1 MNNSV
6 SSVNSR
12 DNFFIKKL
20 QGYINLM
27 KPRVM
32 ILVIFTAFV
41 GMVLAP
47 QAINPLNSFFILLSI
62 TLGAGSSAAINMW
75 FDRDIDQEMERTKN
89 RPIPRGIITPNEA
102 LFFGI
107 ITGFLSLILM
117 IYVSNYLSTI
127 LLLFTIL
134 FYILIYTAWLK
145 RKTSFN
151 IVIGGAAGAI
161 PPIIGWTAIT
171 PEISILPVSLFLII
185 FFWTPPHFW
194 ALSVYRFK
202 DYEKVSIPM
211 LPNVSSI
218 EDTKNQI
225 IYYTLLLVALSYAP
239 LISQQVDLIYF
250 GIVSILNILI
260 VFRAFILKRS
270 QEIEGEKNKEGLKFF
285 GFTIFYLF
293 SLFTGLLI
301 DNMAAL

>member
-1 MNNSV
+1 
-6 SSVNSR
+6 
-12 DNFFIKKL
+12 
-20 QGYINLM
+20 M

-47 QAINPLNSFFILLSI
+47 QTINPLNSFFILFSI

-107 ITGFLSLILM
+107 VSGCFSIILM
-117 IYVSNYLSTI
+117 LYVANYLSAV

-145 RKTSFN
+145 RKTSYN

-161 PPIIGWTAIT
+161 PPIIGWTSIT
-171 PEISILPVSLFLII
+171 PEISVLPVSLFLII

-225 IYYTLLLVALSYAP
+225 IYYTFLLVALSYSP
-239 LISQQVDLIYF
+239 FISQQVGIIFF
-250 GIVSILNILI
+250 GVVTILNLLI
-260 VFRAFILKRS
+260 IFSAFKLKKSR
-270 QEIEGEKNKEGLKFF
+270 EIEGEKNKEGLKFF

-301 DNMAAL
+301 DNIIIL